1 MAWNSRNDKSIS
13 NEATKASGLGP
24 GAPVA
29 NNPAMA
35 GRAYRDAWD
44 IQRAYREGFQKV
56 TWVSRCI
63 DAIAGNQARLPAILR
78 KDNNPDGEIL
88 KQKNNEIL
96 RILNTKA
103 NDGENSFIFRYRVS
117 SQLLMSSRGVFIE
130 KIRSRSGKLLALNL
144 LPPEYTAPIPDAKKF
159 VSGFEVQMPTGSK
172 IVLPPSD
179 VLWIR
184 RPHPLDPYLSLT
196 PMESAGIAIEI
207 ENLSKLYNRNFL
219 LNDGRPG
226 GLLVLRS
233 EIDEDDKDELR
244 NRFRGNINRAGA
256 ITVISSD
263 DGADYIDTSSSPR
276 DANYVEMRQLQK
288 EEILAA
294 FGVPESVIGNAA
306 GRTFSN
312 AAEELRVFWMETMMP
327 HLEQIARAM
336 DELDDRY
343 YVDFDTGN
351 IPILIIAKQERE
363 RYSMEEFGNGLISMN
378 EYREI
383 TGRKTVESELADSLL
398 LNPNLAPV
406 ANTEKPFEAGQVQPV
421 DMGAAPGGAGAPGA
435 PGVPGEMP
443 PGGATPA
450 GPPGLPMMGQEAGPE
465 GVPPPEEERV
475 IGEPTGVGE
484 PGPTD
489 QIAPGARPGQAIEQ
503 IAPPAPP
510 EEEDEEEEEL
520 TAVPGQLSARHGRF
534 ETKSISHVNIIQTQT
549 IDEYDVK
556 AEQVTER
563 WTEILDRS
571 LERYMERQ
579 QRVVAEKASG
589 AKTRRL
595 MKSKELKVE
604 DIFDIDTWNRQLA
617 EDISPVYMAIAAE
630 AAELLSK
637 SADEE
642 EVDTTTSEYKEYVQQ
657 QIERTQKINETTKEE
672 IAAAIAVAAALLASG
687 ESGDDDSAWMTLLKT
702 AIITIFIKLLGKRR
716 RIIAEHEA
724 QTAFNAGT
732 YLAGKQLGLMRKT
745 WLTKRDSAVREEHA
759 RLHGRSVP
767 LGSGFAADGAVL
779 RFPGDPLAPPHLTVN
794 CRCRLKFRR

>member
-1 MAWNSRNDKSIS
+1 MAWNSSNNKSI
-13 NEATKASGLGP
+13 NNQATKASGLGP

-103 NDGENSFIFRYRVS
+103 NEGENSFIFRYRIS
-117 SQLLMSSRGVFIE
+117 SQLLLSSRGVFIE

-159 VSGFEVQMPTGSK
+159 VSGFEVQMPTGGK
-172 IVLPPSD
+172 IILPPSD

-244 NRFRGNINRAGA
+244 SRFRGNINRAGA

-276 DANYVEMRQLQK
+276 DANYIEMRQLQK
-288 EEILAA
+288 EEILSA

-327 HLEQIARAM
+327 HLEQIARAL

-406 ANTEKPFEAGQVQPV
+406 ANTEKPFETGQVQPV
-421 DMGAAPGGAGAPGA
+421 DMGTAPAGGAPGMPGA
-435 PGVPGEMP
+435 PGGMP
-443 PGGATPA
+443 PGAPA
-450 GPPGLPMMGQEAGPE
+450 GPPGLPMMGQEATPGAAA
-465 GVPPPEEERV
+465 PEEEQV
-475 IGEPTGVGE
+475 IGPATGVGE

-489 QIAPGARPGQAIEQ
+489 QIAPGAQPGQAIEQ

-510 EEEDEEEEEL
+510 EEEEEEEET

-534 ETKSISHVNIIQTQT
+534 ETKSITSVNIIETQA

-579 QRVVAEKASG
+579 QRVIQEKASG
-589 AKTRRL
+589 AKTKRL
-595 MKSKELKVE
+595 MKAKELKVD

-637 SADEE
+637 SSETEE
-642 EVDTTTSEYKEYVQQ
+642 IDTSTEEYKEYVNQQ
-657 QIERTQKINETTKEE
+657 VERTQKINETTKEE
-672 IAAAIAVAAALLASG
+672 IAAAIAVALAMLSSD
-687 ESGDDDSAWMTLLKT
+687 ESEDDSAWVGILRT
-702 AIITIFIKLLGKRR
+702 AIAAIFVKLLGKRR

-732 YLAGKQLGLMRKT
+732 YLAGKQLGIRRKT
-745 WLTKRDSAVREEHA
+745 WLTRRDSAVREEHA
-759 RLHGRSVP
+759 KLQGRTVP
-767 LGSGFAADGAVL
+767 LGAGFAADGAVL

>member
-1 MAWNSRNDKSIS
+1 
-13 NEATKASGLGP
+13 
-24 GAPVA
+24 
-29 NNPAMA
+29 MA
-35 GRAYRDAWD
+35 GRSYRDSWD
-44 IQRAYREGFQKV
+44 IQRAYKEGFQKV

-78 KDNNPDGEIL
+78 KDNSPDGEIL
-88 KQKNNEIL
+88 KQRNNEIL
-96 RILNTKA
+96 KILNTKA
-103 NDGENSFIFRYRVS
+103 NEGENSFIFRYRVS

-159 VSGFEVQMPTGSK
+159 VSGFEVQMPTGGK

-207 ENLSKLYNRNFL
+207 ENLAKLYNRNFL

-244 NRFRGNINRAGA
+244 SRFRGNINRAGA

-378 EYREI
+378 EYREA
-383 TGRKTVESELADSLL
+383 TGRKTVESDLADSLL

-406 ANTEKPFEAGQVQPV
+406 ANTEKPFQAEQVQPV
-421 DMGAAPGGAGAPGA
+421 NMGTAPPGGEGMPGA
-435 PGVPGEMP
+435 PGMPGEVP
-443 PGGATPA
+443 PGGAPPA
-450 GPPGLPMMGQEAGPE
+450 GPPGLPMLGQETPPPE
-465 GVPPPEEERV
+465 GAAPAEEERV
-475 IGEPTGVGE
+475 VGAPTPVGE

-489 QIAPGARPGQAIEQ
+489 QIAPGASPGQAIEQ
-503 IAPPAPP
+503 IAPPAAPD
-510 EEEDEEEEEL
+510 EDEEEEEET

-534 ETKSISHVNIIQTQT
+534 ETKTISSVNIIETQT

-556 AEQVTER
+556 AEQVTDR

-571 LERYMERQ
+571 LERYIERQ
-579 QRVVAEKASG
+579 QRVIQEKASG
-589 AKTRRL
+589 AKTKKL

-604 DIFDIDTWNRQLA
+604 DIFDIETWNRQLA
-617 EDISPVYMAIAAE
+617 EDLAPVYMAIAAE
-630 AAELLSK
+630 AAEILSK
-637 SADEE
+637 SAQEE
-642 EVDTTTSEYKEYVQQ
+642 EIDTSTDEYKEYVQQ
-657 QIERTQKINETTKEE
+657 QVERTQKINETTKEE
-672 IAAAIAVAAALLASG
+672 IAAAIAVALALMLSG
-687 ESGDDDSAWMTLLKT
+687 ESSDDDSAWMSLLKT
-702 AIITIFIKLLGKRR
+702 AIIAIFVKLLGKRR

-732 YLAGKQLGLMRKT
+732 YLAGKQLNLPRKT
-745 WLTKRDSAVREEHA
+745 WLTKRDSAVREEHV

-767 LGSGFAADGAVL
+767 IGSGFAAGDAVL

>member
-1 MAWNSRNDKSIS
+1 MAWNSNNNKSINNQAS
-13 NEATKASGLGP
+13 KASGLGP

-96 RILNTKA
+96 RILNTKS
-103 NDGENSFIFRYRVS
+103 NEGENSFIFRYRIS
-117 SQLLMSSRGVFIE
+117 SQLLLSSRGVFVE
-130 KIRSRSGKLLALNL
+130 KIRSRDGKLLALNL
-144 LPPEYTAPIPDAKKF
+144 LPPEFTAPIPDAKKF
-159 VSGFEVQMPTGSK
+159 VSGFEVQMPTGNK
-172 IVLPPSD
+172 IILPPSD

-196 PMESAGIAIEI
+196 PMESAGVAIEI
-207 ENLSKLYNRNFL
+207 ENLAKLYNRNFL

-233 EIDEDDKDELR
+233 EIDDDDKDELR
-244 NRFRGNINRAGA
+244 SRFRGNINRAGS

-263 DGADYIDTSSSPR
+263 DGADYIDTSSTPR
-276 DANYVEMRQLQK
+276 DANYIEMRQIQK
-288 EEILAA
+288 EEILSA

-327 HLEQIARAM
+327 HLEQIARAL

-343 YVDFDTGN
+343 YIDFDTSN

-406 ANTEKPFEAGQVQPV
+406 ANTEKPFDAGQVQPV
-421 DMGAAPGGAGAPGA
+421 NMGPSEAPGAPGA
-435 PGVPGEMP
+435 PAGMP
-443 PGGATPA
+443 PGAPA
-450 GPPGLPMMGQEAGPE
+450 GPPGLPMLGQEPAPGAG
-465 GVPPPEEERV
+465 GAPPAGEEQV
-475 IGEPTGVGE
+475 IGQATPAGE

-489 QIAPGARPGQAIEQ
+489 QIAPGASPGQAIEQ
-503 IAPPAPP
+503 IAPPVPP
-510 EEEDEEEEEL
+510 EEEEEEET

-534 ETKSISHVNIIQTQT
+534 ETKSITSVNIIETQT

-556 AEQVTER
+556 SEQATER

-579 QRVVAEKASG
+579 QRVIQEKASG
-589 AKTRRL
+589 AKAKRL
-595 MKSKELKVE
+595 MKAKELKAE
-604 DIFDIDTWNRQLA
+604 DIFDIETWNRQLA
-617 EDISPVYMAIAAE
+617 EDISPVYMAIASE

-637 SADEE
+637 SGDYE
-642 EVDTTTSEYKEYVQQ
+642 EVDTSTDEYKEYVDEQVG
-657 QIERTQKINETTKEE
+657 RTQKINETTKEE
-672 IAAAIAVAAALLASG
+672 IAAAIAVALAMLASN
-687 ESGDDDSAWMTLLKT
+687 ESSEDDSVWMGVLKT
-702 AIITIFIKLLGKRR
+702 SIAAIFLKLLTKRR
-716 RIIAEHEA
+716 RIVAEHEA

-732 YLAGKQLGLMRKT
+732 YLAGKQLGIRRKT
-745 WLTKRDSAVREEHA
+745 WLTRRDSVVRPEHMK
-759 RLHGRSVP
+759 LQGRTVP
-767 LGSGFAADGAVL
+767 LGAGFAADGAVL